1 MNIGIVGNGM
11 IVPDFLNAAA
21 KISEI
26 KVQAICGREKSIEKL
41 ECIAE
46 QYNIEKI
53 YLNYDEMLQNKH
65 IETVYVALPNNLHYK
80 YAKEALLAGKNVI
93 LEKPFASNYKEA
105 EELVNIAAE
114 KRLYLFE
121 AISNIY
127 FPNYEKV
134 RELIPQLGD
143 IKIVELNYSQY
154 SSRYDAFKK
163 GEILPVFN
171 TKMSGGALMDL
182 NVYNIHFITGL
193 FGKPQNVHYFANIEN
208 NIDTSGILIME
219 YPHFKCSAIGAKDCK
234 APLCINIQGDKAYI
248 HSSSP
253 ANVFSEFDF
262 AYNDGKSESF
272 TLNIEKERLF
282 YELKEFVKMVEND
295 EYDRNIEQMNHSL
308 VVMEILDS
316 ARNQAGIEIQGIS

>member
-1 MNIGIVGNGM
+1 MNIGIAGNGM
-11 IVPDFLNAAA
+11 IVPDFLKAAA
-21 KISEI
+21 KVKEI
-26 KVQAICGREKSIEKL
+26 RVQAICGREKSRKKL
-41 ECIAE
+41 ECIAG
-46 QYNIEKI
+46 QYNIEKVYI
-53 YLNYDEMLQNKH
+53 NYDEMLQNKH

-80 YAKEALLAGKNVI
+80 YAKEALIAGKNVI

-127 FPNYEKV
+127 FPNYKKV
-134 RELIPQLGD
+134 RELIPQFGD

-154 SSRYDAFKK
+154 SSRYDAFKR

-171 TKMSGGALMDL
+171 PKMSGGALMDL

-193 FGKPQNVHYFANIEN
+193 FGKPESVHYFANIEN
-208 NIDTSGILIME
+208 DIDTSGILIME

-234 APLCINIQGDKAYI
+234 APLCINIQGDKGYI
-248 HSSSP
+248 HSSAPS
-253 ANVFSEFDF
+253 NVFSEFDF
-262 AYNDGKSESF
+262 AYNDGKSASF
-272 TLNIEKERLF
+272 SLNIEKERLF